1 MITPLIETSTIRTL
15 IADDERLARD
25 KLRIL
30 LDSEVGVEV
39 VAECHNARET
49 VTALREFKP
58 DLLLLDIQMPDAD
71 GFEVLREIPANEM
84 PIVIFTTAYGQYGV
98 KAFEAQALDYLMKPF
113 DQERLHKALERVRK
127 GLMKTHD
134 PRFSDHRFMDHGLTD
149 HLVELLS
156 GSRARQPERNLALKT
171 RGRIVFLDPDEI
183 DWIEAAANY
192 VKVIAGKES
201 YLLREG
207 IGQVS
212 NRLDANRFVRIHRS
226 TIVNVRR
233 IKELQPC
240 ENGEYIAVLRSG
252 KELSCGRSYRAQLE
266 KLFESTL

>member
-1 MITPLIETSTIRTL
+1 MITPTIRTL

-30 LDSEVGVEV
+30 LESEVGVEV
-39 VAECHNARET
+39 IAECRDAKET
-49 VTALREFKP
+49 VTALHDCEP

-71 GFEVLREIPANEM
+71 GFHVLREIPPDKL
-84 PIVIFTTAYGQYGV
+84 PIIIFTTAYDRYGV
-98 KAFEAQALDYLMKPF
+98 QAFEVHALDYLMKPF
-113 DQERLHKALERVRK
+113 DEERLHKALDRVRNM
-127 GLMKTHD
+127 LVRTRTDDLTTH
-134 PRFSDHRFMDHGLTD
+134 
-149 HLVELLS
+149 LLEMLAAS
-156 GSRARQPERNLALKT
+156 KVSQSSKALALKT

-192 VKVIAGKES
+192 VKVISGKES

-207 IGQVS
+207 ISHVS
-212 NRLDANRFVRIHRS
+212 NRLDPSRFVRIHRS

-233 IKELQPC
+233 IRELQPC

-252 KELSCGRSYRAQLE
+252 KELSCGRSYRAQLQ
-266 KLFESTL
+266 KLLNGSL

>member
-1 MITPLIETSTIRTL
+1 MITPAIRTL

-30 LDSEVGVEV
+30 LDSEVGIEV
-39 VAECHNARET
+39 VAECRNAKET
-49 VTALREFKP
+49 VAALHTLKP
-58 DLLLLDIQMPDAD
+58 DLLLLDIRMPDAD
-71 GFEVLREIPANEM
+71 GFHVLREIPDDEM

-98 KAFEAQALDYLMKPF
+98 QAFEAHALDYLMKPF
-113 DQERLHKALERVRK
+113 DQERLHKALERVRA
-127 GLMKTHD
+127 GLIKAH
-134 PRFSDHRFMDHGLTD
+134 DHRLTD
-149 HLVELLS
+149 HLLELLS
-156 GSRARQPERNLALKT
+156 SSRARLADKSLALKT

-207 IGQVS
+207 IGHVS
-212 NRLDANRFVRIHRS
+212 NRLDPTRFVRIHRS
-226 TIVNVRR
+226 TVVNVRR

-240 ENGEYIAVLRSG
+240 ENGEFIAVLKSG
-252 KELSCGRSYRAQLE
+252 KELSCGKSYRAQLK
-266 KLFESTL
+266 KLCASSL

>member
-1 MITPLIETSTIRTL
+1 
-15 IADDERLARD
+15 
-25 KLRIL
+25 
-30 LDSEVGVEV
+30 VGVEV
-39 VAECHNARET
+39 VAECRNARDT
-49 VTALREFKP
+49 VTALHEFKP

-71 GFEVLREIPANEM
+71 GFQVLREIPANEM
-84 PIVIFTTAYGQYGV
+84 PVVIFTTAYGQYGV

-134 PRFSDHRFMDHGLTD
+134 HGLTD

-156 GSRARQPERNLALKT
+156 GSKARRPERNLALKT

-212 NRLDANRFVRIHRS
+212 NRLDPDRFVRIHRS

-266 KLFESTL
+266 KLFESSL

>member
-1 MITPLIETSTIRTL
+1 MITPTIRTL

-39 VAECHNARET
+39 VGECRDAKET
-49 VTALREFKP
+49 VAALHDFKP

-71 GFEVLREIPANEM
+71 GFQVLREIPDEEM
-84 PIVIFTTAYGQYGV
+84 PVVIFTTAYGQYGV
-98 KAFEAQALDYLMKPF
+98 QAFEARALDYLMKPF
-113 DQERLHKALERVRK
+113 DQERLHKALDRVRT
-127 GLMKTHD
+127 GLIKTHD
-134 PRFSDHRFMDHGLTD
+134 HNLTN
-149 HLVELLS
+149 HLLELLS
-156 GSRARQPERNLALKT
+156 QTKPRPADRNLALKT

-207 IGQVS
+207 IGHVS
-212 NRLDANRFVRIHRS
+212 NRLDPALFVRIHRS

-252 KELSCGRSYRAQLE
+252 KELSCGRTYRAQLQE
-266 KLFESTL
+266 LLERSL

>member
-1 MITPLIETSTIRTL
+1 MITPSIKNSIRTSIRTL

-30 LDSEVGVEV
+30 LDSEAGVEV
-39 VAECHNARET
+39 VAECRNARET

-71 GFEVLREIPANEM
+71 GFQVLREIPTDEM

-134 PRFSDHRFMDHGLTD
+134 NGLTD

-212 NRLDANRFVRIHRS
+212 NRLDPNRFVRIHRS

-266 KLFESTL
+266 KLFESSL